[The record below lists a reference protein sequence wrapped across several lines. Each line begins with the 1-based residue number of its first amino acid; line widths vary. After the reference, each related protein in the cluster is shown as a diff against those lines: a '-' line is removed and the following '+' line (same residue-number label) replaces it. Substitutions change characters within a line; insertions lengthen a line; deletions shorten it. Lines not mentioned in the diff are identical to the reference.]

1 MPYKNN
7 EYDNGSQKQ
16 IKKKWRQEVQAQ
28 HWGHDKPFGKV
39 NTKIQEFLDKKKR
52 FRNEH

>member
-16 IKKKWRQEVQAQ
+16 IKKNE
-28 HWGHDKPFGKV
+28 
-39 NTKIQEFLDKKKR
+39 DKKFKPNIEGMTNHLAKSTLR
-52 FRNEH
+52 SKNS